1 MTDAQS
7 DGFLNRWSRL
17 KTTPEIET
25 VDLSQID
32 LPPLAELPLA
42 GQVEVGTVRA
52 EAVVDTQIDTQV
64 GTQAES
70 EKEAERLAD
79 AEVLALTDADMPDI
93 ETLGEDSDF
102 SGFLSE
108 KVSAYLRR
116 KALQK
121 LFHLPEFNLR
131 DGLNE
136 YDEDYSTFVPLGDTI
151 TYQMKQ
157 FIERQKQDFKDAL
170 EDDPDA
176 AVRVDEKAT
185 TNAVAT
191 EGVDSEVV
199 GSGVVDSGEFDP
211 ELAADAEEDD
221 LGCCE

>member
-1 MTDAQS
+1 MTDAQA
-7 DGFLNRWSRL
+7 DGFLSRWSRL
-17 KTTPEIET
+17 KTALEIET
-25 VDLSQID
+25 AELQQVD
-32 LPPLAELPLA
+32 LPPLAEQPLT
-42 GQVEVGTVRA
+42 ERVGAVSA
-52 EAVVDTQIDTQV
+52 EGGGETLADTQV
-64 GTQAES
+64 ES
-70 EKEAERLAD
+70 EVDAARLVD
-79 AEVLALTDADMPDI
+79 AEVVALTDADMPDI
-93 ETLGEDSDF
+93 DTLGEESDF

-108 KVSAYLRR
+108 KVSEHLRR

-176 AVRVDEKAT
+176 VVAVDLKA
-185 TNAVAT
+185 
-191 EGVDSEVV
+191 VDS
-199 GSGVVDSGEFDP
+199 DP
-211 ELAADAEEDD
+211 RAPADTAQVKAVEEDD
-221 LGCCE
+221 LGNCE